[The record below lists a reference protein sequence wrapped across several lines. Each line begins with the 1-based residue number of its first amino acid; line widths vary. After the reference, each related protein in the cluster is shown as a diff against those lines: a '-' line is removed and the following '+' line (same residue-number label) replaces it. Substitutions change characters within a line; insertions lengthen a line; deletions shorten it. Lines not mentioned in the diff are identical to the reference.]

1 MTLEIKKKDNLKLN
15 LELRNINVSFVN
27 ALRRI
32 ILSEVETVGFNT
44 DDYINSDL
52 KIKEN
57 TTSAHNEFI
66 LHRLGLIPIHIKNI
80 ESFNPNKLKFSL
92 KKENI
97 GTVPI
102 NVTSGDFIV
111 TDTETGEVKNTDDYF
126 PVNPLTKSHIT
137 IITLKPNPNNKGEK
151 IHVEGFCSKSNG
163 KQNARYSPVCQAS
176 FKNKRD
182 PEKVTQA
189 LEDYMEKNSQKEDTQ
204 KKLKSIA
211 LDFELGHADRYFFT
225 DENNEANQFEM
236 TIESIG
242 VFEPEE
248 ILYKALKVLKNKL
261 VRFKD
266 NLNSSVVNNQSV
278 ENVSIMETLDTM
290 KAFDITIENE
300 SHTLGYLLQTYAVKY
315 FNVDEL
321 LFIGYK
327 NPHPLLNKIVLKI
340 STSKHTMEEVN
351 RIVDVTCNNILNLIE
366 LFMREVNKKYN
377 IEDTGKK
384 TSLKIKKKK

>member
-1 MTLEIKKKDNLKLN
+1 MTLEIKNKDNLKLN
-15 LELRNINVSFVN
+15 LELRNVNVSFAN

-80 ESFNPNKLKFSL
+80 ESFNPNKLKFSI

-126 PVNPLTKSHIT
+126 PVNPKTKSHIT

-151 IHVEGFCSKSNG
+151 IHIEGFCSKSNG
-163 KQNARYSPVCQAS
+163 KQNARYSPVCQSS

-182 PEKVTQA
+182 PKKIEKA
-189 LEDYMEKNSQKEDTQ
+189 LEDYIKKNSQKDDTQ

-248 ILYKALKVLKNKL
+248 ILYSALKVLKNKL
-261 VRFKD
+261 MRFKE
-266 NLNSSVVNNQSV
+266 NLNNSIINNQSI

-290 KAFDITIENE
+290 KAFDITIDNE
-300 SHTLGYLLQTYAVKY
+300 THTLGYLLQTYAVKY
-315 FNVDEL
+315 FNTDEL

-327 NPHPLLNKIVLKI
+327 NPHPLLNKIVLKV
-340 STSKHTMEEVN
+340 STVKHTLEEVN
-351 RIVDVTCNNILNLIE
+351 RILEETCKNLINLIE
-366 LFMREVNKKYN
+366 LFMSEVNKNYN
-377 IEDTGKK
+377 IENEVKK
-384 TSLKIKKKK
+384 ALKIKKKK